1 MKKLEPELEPNPKP
15 NYRNF
20 LLNLCKEFLNEIAS
34 EEKNINEE
42 IMGSYFDYKNPSS
55 LAKDLFQ
62 AD

>member
-15 NYRNF
+15 NYRKF
-20 LLNLCKEFLNEIAS
+20 LLSLCEEFLNEIAS

-42 IMGSYFDYKNPSS
+42 IIGSYFNYLNPSS